1 MSDSRKP
8 EVEAVRRRQRG
19 KRVKRGLIASYI
31 HELSERHTVGASI
44 QPMPR
49 EQLAEPSRSA

>member
-1 MSDSRKP
+1 MSESRKP

-19 KRVKRGLIASYI
+19 KRVKRGLVASYI
-31 HELSERHTVGASI
+31 HELSERHAPAASI

-49 EQLAEPSRSA
+49 EPLPEPSRSA